1 MSPIAALVPITE
13 EKHDVRLQLAYATH
27 DNFTGKPVYRN
38 ALCYLH
44 PDAEKSLAHAARA
57 ARQAGYYL
65 KVFDAYRPGEA
76 QQILFDIAQDP
87 TFVADP
93 KRGSHHTRGCA
104 VDVTLTDEAGNELD
118 MGTGFDA
125 MQIESYHF
133 TDGLPAQVQ
142 KNRLALLGIM
152 LSAGFEHIPHEWWHY
167 QLAGAKQYPLIEDG
181 AGGVPKIMA

>member
-1 MSPIAALVPITE
+1 MSFIAALVPITE
-13 EKHDVRLQLAYATH
+13 EQHDVRLQLAYATD

-44 PDAEKSLAHAARA
+44 PDAEKALAKAARS

-104 VDVTLTDEAGNELD
+104 VDVTLNA
-118 MGTGFDA
+118 A
-125 MQIESYHF
+125 A
-133 TDGLPAQVQ
+133 PAQRRGQ
-142 KNRLALLGIM
+142 SGHGLRPRWGCPQARHG
-152 LSAGFEHIPHEWWHY
+152 SARRAAHRPAVSTTRW
-167 QLAGAKQYPLIEDG
+167 
-181 AGGVPKIMA
+181 

>member
-1 MSPIAALVPITE
+1 MSFIAALVPITE
-13 EKHDVRLQLAYATH
+13 EKHDVRLQLAYATD

-44 PDAEKSLAHAARA
+44 PDAEIALAKAAKS

-104 VDVTLTDEAGNELD
+104 VDVTLLDENGERMD

-125 MQIESYHF
+125 MQAESFHF
-133 TDGLPAQVQ
+133 CAGLPEPVQ
-142 KNRLALLGIM
+142 KNRLMLLGIM
-152 LSAGFEHIPHEWWHY
+152 LSAGFEHIPSEWWHY
-167 QLAGAKQYPLIEDG
+167 QLPDAMRYPLIEDG
-181 AGGVPKIMA
+181 AGGVPKLMD